1 MRFPGFCRW
10 LPVVLKVNRVDAV
23 SGDGAGLMTESRYS
37 RQILFPGIGAE
48 GQKMLERSRVLLV
61 GCGGLGSVMAEILTR
76 AGVGRLSIADRDFIE
91 DSNLQRQSLYT
102 EADCRAGLPKAEAAV
117 RHLSAI
123 NSRIELVPEILD
135 VNAGSIASLVPGHD
149 LIMDGTDNFETRF
162 LLNDASLKWH
172 VPWVYGACV
181 GAYGMCLAFVP
192 DRTPCLR
199 CVLEQL
205 PPPGSSPTCDTAGVI
220 GPIVHLVAALEAA
233 EALKILTGQ
242 LERLNGRL
250 VSVDLWENQIWNLNL
265 AQMPRDPGCPACGQ
279 RVFEFLEGKHEGR
292 TQSLCGRDAVQV
304 YCNTPRP
311 VDLTTIAERLAPLGK
326 VTCNEFLLRASLD
339 RFEIALF
346 RDGRAIVRGTQDVDE
361 AKRIYA
367 KFIGS

>member
-1 MRFPGFCRW
+1 M
-10 LPVVLKVNRVDAV
+10 DAG
-23 SGDGAGLMTESRYS
+23 SGGSAGLKTDTRYS
-37 RQILFPGIGAE
+37 RQVLFPGIGAE
-48 GQKMLERSRVLLV
+48 GQKMLERSRVLQV
-61 GCGGLGSVMAEILTR
+61 GCGGLGSVTSEILTR
-76 AGVGRLSIADRDFIE
+76 AGVGRLTIADRDFIE

-102 EADCRAGLPKAEAAV
+102 EADCRAGLPKATAAV

-123 NSRIELVPEILD
+123 NSRVELVSEILD
-135 VNAGSIASLVPGHD
+135 VDAGSIATLVPGHD
-149 LIMDGTDNFETRF
+149 LIMDGTDNFEIRF

-220 GPIVHLVAALEAA
+220 APIVHLVAALQAA
-233 EALKILTGQ
+233 EALKILTGRH
-242 LERLNGRL
+242 ERLNSKL
-250 VSVDLWENQIWNLNL
+250 MSIDLWQNQVWGLNL
-265 AQMPRDPGCPACGQ
+265 AQMPRDPGCPACG
-279 RVFEFLEGKHEGR
+279 RKIFEFLEGKHEGR
-292 TQSLCGRDAVQV
+292 AQSLCGRDAVQV
-304 YCNTPRP
+304 SRGTPNP
-311 VDLTTIAERLAPLGK
+311 VDLPAIAERLSPLGT

-346 RDGRAIVRGTQDVDE
+346 RDGRAIVRGTEDVDE
-361 AKRIYA
+361 AKRVYA
-367 KFIGS
+367 KFIGN